1 MLFSWAQMAK
11 RDGGGEGAVVVCLI
25 ICKSILKIQLSKS
38 IWNSFQGQNNPCRWQ
53 SFEKLAKGILILSLI
68 NEKEKIASFNEG
80 KTLYR

>member
-1 MLFSWAQMAK
+1 MAK
-11 RDGGGEGAVVVCLI
+11 RDGGGEGAVVVSLI

-53 SFEKLAKGILILSLI
+53 SFEKLAEGILIFSLM
-68 NEKEKIASFNEG
+68 NKKEKIASFNEG